1 MKAFARDT
9 LRSLPGY
16 PLMGG
21 LRLADAFGPLAAG
34 LALVALG
41 GLGVVWFAGVLTRAM
56 PW

>member
-21 LRLADAFGPLAAG
+21 LRLADAAGWLAAA

-41 GLGVVWFAGVLTRAM
+41 GLGVVWFAAALWRAL